1 MAISWRSLIVGSP
14 LRTEEQAHQRLTKT
28 KALAIFSSDA
38 LSSVAYATDEILLVL
53 VTAGTAALHL
63 SMPIAITI
71 TGLLV
76 IVAISYY
83 QTIHGYPSGGGAYI
97 VAHENLGVWP
107 GLIAAAALL
116 IDYVLTVA
124 VSITAGIL
132 AIISAAPELLPWRVH
147 LCLLAILVIVWG
159 NLRGVRESGTMFAI
173 PTYAFLFVFV
183 GLILAGLTRLATGS
197 LSVISALTPPEG
209 VGGFETLATLL
220 VLRAFA

>member
-1 MAISWRSLIVGSP
+1 MGVAMAISWRNLIVGSP

-38 LSSVAYATDEILLVL
+38 LSSVAYATEEILLVL
-53 VTAGTAALHL
+53 VAASTAALHL

-107 GLIAAAALL
+107 GLVAAAALL

-147 LCLLAILVIVWG
+147 LCLLAIMIIVWG
-159 NLRGVRESGTMFAI
+159 NLRGVSESGTIAV
-173 PTYAFLFVFV
+173 PTYAFISSP
-183 GLILAGLTRLATGS
+183 GSS
-197 LSVISALTPPEG
+197 LSG
-209 VGGFETLATLL
+209 
-220 VLRAFA
+220 